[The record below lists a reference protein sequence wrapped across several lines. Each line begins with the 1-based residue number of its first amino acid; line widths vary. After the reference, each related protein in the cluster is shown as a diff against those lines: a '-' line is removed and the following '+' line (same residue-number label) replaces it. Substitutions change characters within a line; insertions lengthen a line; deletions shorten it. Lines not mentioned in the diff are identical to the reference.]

1 MNDAK
6 RYLIV
11 NAYSAQNMGD
21 AAINL
26 ATVALVRAHGAVSV
40 GTAGRYHRHDEQFY
54 AGHGIATVSPAIP
67 FGPPGDGSLP
77 LRALQFAAGTI
88 WAALLLVPFTIGLP
102 ALSESLAR
110 WTNADGLLELL
121 TADIVVLAGG
131 GYLFSARRRIN
142 ASLIHS
148 LAVIWLALAARKRL
162 VMMPQSIGPLKGT
175 FDRWIVKKTLAHVSP
190 IVVREQ
196 TAFAELTELMD
207 PADLRLC
214 PDVALYGWPERAL
227 APRRSSRRT
236 VGVLVMDWT
245 WARDTSRSGLDRY
258 RQELLTVISD
268 LQRADIDV
276 MLLGGCNLPELGQD
290 DMVVA
295 REIADL
301 ATTATGKTPALAEV
315 SDPDAFRSLL
325 ATLDLVVGTR
335 LHSCLLAL
343 ACGVPAIALGY
354 QPKTAGSYELLG
366 LHELYHD
373 VETFTAAD
381 VGRQAAA
388 ILGDESAWNDRVA
401 RAAERARTEIERLYD
416 ELL

>member
-1 MNDAK
+1 M
-6 RYLIV
+6 

-26 ATVALVRAHGAVSV
+26 ATVALVRAHGAATVR
-40 GTAGRYHRHDEQFY
+40 TAGRYHRHDDAFY
-54 AGHGIATVSPAIP
+54 AQHDIATVSPAIP

-88 WAALLLVPFTIGLP
+88 WAALLLIPLTLGLP
-102 ALSESLAR
+102 DLSESLAR
-110 WTNADGLLELL
+110 WANADGLLELL
-121 TADIVVLAGG
+121 TADVVVLAGG

-162 VMMPQSIGPLKGT
+162 VMMPQSIGPLKGS

-196 TAFAELTELMD
+196 TAFAELTALMH

-214 PDVALYGWPERAL
+214 PDVALYGWPPQQAL
-227 APRRSSRRT
+227 APRRTGRPT

-245 WARDTSRSGLDRY
+245 WARATSRRGLDRY
-258 RQELLTVISD
+258 RQELLTLITD
-268 LQRADIDV
+268 LGRADVDV
-276 MLLGGCNLPELGQD
+276 VLLGGCKLPELGQD

-301 ATTATGKTPALAEV
+301 VAAATGRAPALAEA
-315 SDPDAFRSLL
+315 SDPDAFRSRL
-325 ATLDLVVGTR
+325 ATLDVVVGTR

-366 LHELYHD
+366 LPELYHD
-373 VETFTAAD
+373 VEAFTAAD
-381 VGRQAAA
+381 VGRQVNA
-388 ILGDESAWNDRVA
+388 ILRDQTAWNDRVA
-401 RAAERARTEIERLYD
+401 GAAARARAQIEKLYD

>member
-1 MNDAK
+1 
-6 RYLIV
+6 
-11 NAYSAQNMGD
+11 
-21 AAINL
+21 
-26 ATVALVRAHGAVSV
+26 
-40 GTAGRYHRHDEQFY
+40 
-54 AGHGIATVSPAIP
+54 
-67 FGPPGDGSLP
+67 
-77 LRALQFAAGTI
+77 
-88 WAALLLVPFTIGLP
+88 
-102 ALSESLAR
+102 
-110 WTNADGLLELL
+110 
-121 TADIVVLAGG
+121 
-131 GYLFSARRRIN
+131 
-142 ASLIHS
+142 
-148 LAVIWLALAARKRL
+148 
-162 VMMPQSIGPLKGT
+162 MMPQSIGPLKGT

-268 LQRADIDV
+268 LQRADVDV

-295 REIADL
+295 REIANL

-388 ILGDESAWNDRVA
+388 ILGDQAAWNDRVA
-401 RAAERARTEIERLYD
+401 QAAERARTEIERLYD
-416 ELL
+416 DLL